1 MLQKDNGCCKKMLY
15 ISIVAALAAMA
26 GPANAASHLN
36 KTVTVIQS
44 VEYSRLCSFFQL
56 EGVSEAD
63 PAVPGNAWFAL
74 PQTHPGY
81 DELMAMLISAQAG
94 GRKIDVFTDGNIA
107 CDIARVRMIRLY

>member
-1 MLQKDNGCCKKMLY
+1 MIRKLA
-15 ISIVAALAAMA
+15 IVSLAGAALTMTAA
-26 GPANAASHLN
+26 PANAASHLN

-74 PQTHPGY
+74 PQDHPGY
-81 DELMAMLISAQAG
+81 DELVAMIISAQAG
-94 GRKIDVFTDGNIA
+94 DGKVDVFTDGNIA
-107 CDIARVRMIRLY
+107 CDHARIRMIRLY